1 MVFMQRGS
9 EKTVVGF
16 TEGEVEGWVGSV
28 FLGSGRREGG
38 GRLRMWGC
46 GLGRSGGGSSVDR
59 LNVAKQCLK
68 IQFSMEFDN
77 RGGPVEAG
85 EHGRKS
91 PAEGCNVRRGG
102 ETNEAGEGG
111 GGKERG
117 GSNSV
122 KMRGEEKEEN
132 YNFDLESSHRP
143 AHLRG
148 EAGRYRKKK
157 EVGGAQLKVYKDRLR
172 EQKGETCAKPAKL
185 ALVMKQVFN

>member
-1 MVFMQRGS
+1 MQRGS

-85 EHGRKS
+85 EHGRNS
-91 PAEGCNVRRGG
+91 PAEGGDVRQGEGTNEVRGRGG
-102 ETNEAGEGG
+102 FR
-111 GGKERG
+111 KRG
-117 GSNSV
+117 GVIVS
-122 KMRGEEKEEN
+122 R
-132 YNFDLESSHRP
+132 
-143 AHLRG
+143 
-148 EAGRYRKKK
+148 
-157 EVGGAQLKVYKDRLR
+157 
-172 EQKGETCAKPAKL
+172 
-185 ALVMKQVFN
+185 

>member
-1 MVFMQRGS
+1 MLFMQRGS

-132 YNFDLESSHRP
+132 YNFDLEEQSPSCSP
-143 AHLRG
+143 EGGSGAFQKTNEG
-148 EAGRYRKKK
+148 GR
-157 EVGGAQLKVYKDRLR
+157 L
-172 EQKGETCAKPAKL
+172 
-185 ALVMKQVFN
+185 N